1 MAITKSMKQE
11 LITKFGKNEK
21 DTGTPEVQIAIL
33 TKNINELAEHFG
45 SHKKD
50 HHSRHGLLRMVGKRR
65 SLLDYLVEKDI
76 NRYRKIIAELNIRK

>member
-11 LITKFGKNEK
+11 LISKYGKNEK

-33 TKNINELAEHFG
+33 TKNINELAEHFAA
-45 SHKKD
+45 HKKD

-65 SLLDYLVEKDI
+65 SLLDYLMEKDI

>member
-11 LITKFGKNEK
+11 LISKFGKNDK

-33 TKNINELAEHFG
+33 TKNINELAEHFAA
-45 SHKKD
+45 HKKD

-76 NRYRKIIAELNIRK
+76 NRYRKVIAELNIRK

>member
-1 MAITKSMKQE
+1 MAITKAMKQE
-11 LITKFGKNEK
+11 LISKFGKNDK

-33 TKNINELAEHFG
+33 TKNINELAEHFA

-65 SLLDYLVEKDI
+65 SLLDYLMEKDI